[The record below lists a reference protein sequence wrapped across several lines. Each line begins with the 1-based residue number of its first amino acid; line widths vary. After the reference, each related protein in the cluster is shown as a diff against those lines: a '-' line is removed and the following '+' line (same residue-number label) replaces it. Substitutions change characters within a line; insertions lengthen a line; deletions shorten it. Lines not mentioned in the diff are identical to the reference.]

1 MMRRTTPTDIMLPF
15 LVLVA
20 IAYTL
25 LRLVYASLPPFQW
38 YAAVPIGALA
48 IAELVIARRIRAA
61 VRHNPEARPMT
72 ALAIAR
78 GVALGKASS
87 LVGAGIAGAVAG
99 LILRVFP
106 DAGRTNAASH
116 DLIVA
121 VILMAST
128 IALVGAGLVLERAG
142 IDPNSESRQ

>member
-1 MMRRTTPTDIMLPF
+1 MMRRTTPTDIVLPF

-61 VRHNPEARPMT
+61 VRHNPDARPMT

-87 LVGAGIAGAVAG
+87 LVGSGIAGAVAG

-128 IALVGAGLVLERAG
+128 VALIGAGLVLERAG
-142 IDPNSESRQ
+142 IDPNSDSRQ

>member
-87 LVGAGIAGAVAG
+87 LVGSGIAGAVAG

-128 IALVGAGLVLERAG
+128 IALIGAGLVLERAG